1 MSKSEKY
8 FFIQPGL
15 LGFIILYHRFGNTW
29 IPLALYTNLVYLIV
43 YRSEKKI
50 ESPKPMRIFIIS
62 ILFLMAGCVGQDEN
76 PGDSEEATETPF
88 PRHYKGFYAGMTLK
102 EFNKNAFA
110 EDYFIT
116 SEVSKWV
123 KYNYNGVIKGPQ
135 ICAEHGSIVLVAYVV
150 SNQIARLEFDGDND
164 PFFATELDDIANS
177 FSTDSRNKSER
188 TFFQDSLK
196 THVNRNSD
204 ELILT
209 HSTLWSEWKDGE
221 EAFNEEI
228 KTEILERYK

>member
-1 MSKSEKY
+1 
-8 FFIQPGL
+8 
-15 LGFIILYHRFGNTW
+15 
-29 IPLALYTNLVYLIV
+29 
-43 YRSEKKI
+43 
-50 ESPKPMRIFIIS
+50 MRIFIIS
-62 ILFLMAGCVGQDEN
+62 MLFLMVGCVGQDEKSV
-76 PGDSEEATETPF
+76 DSEEVTETPF
-88 PRHYKGFYAGMTLK
+88 PRQYKGFYAGMTLK

-209 HSTLWSEWKDGE
+209 HSTLWSEWKDDE